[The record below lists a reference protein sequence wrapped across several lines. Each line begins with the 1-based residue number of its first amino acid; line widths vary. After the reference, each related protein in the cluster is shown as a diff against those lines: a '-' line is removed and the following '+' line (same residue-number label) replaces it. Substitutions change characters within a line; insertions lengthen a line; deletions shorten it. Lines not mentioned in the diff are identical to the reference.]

1 MRYKYYI
8 HSVIVGVL
16 MAFAACTPDKYEL
29 GEVDITSE
37 DLAEGLAYTITH
49 DEDNPNI
56 IYLKSLLES
65 KYTCLWEHP
74 QGRSEAAEVT
84 LQMPFAGEYEVTFG
98 VQTRGGVV
106 YGETTTFTVDD
117 FCEEFVTDQLWT
129 YISGGVGES
138 KKWYL
143 DIDASGVSR
152 YFSGPVY
159 FYGTDDSW
167 ETVTNGTSLD
177 TDVYD
182 SWSWAAD
189 YSSVA
194 GWQFTTELIDFG
206 YMEFD
211 LIGNSNLTVV
221 NNAFGTTETGVY
233 MLDTDNHTITLTD
246 VKLLHDEYNDGAV
259 SSWSGTLKLLSLTE
273 DAMQIGVE
281 RISDPALLSFNFIS
295 EDYYNNWSPTTTT
308 DEGTIELD
316 DDWRDYVEPKTNK
329 VITYTLA
336 ADDTPFDWCSLDGST
351 KGAGSAFTAVS
362 GIDALTLVLN
372 SNDYT
377 YTVTTPDGT
386 EVTGDYEL
394 SDDGVYTFSNGLPE
408 VTLSTNGRAV
418 FKANSDNTLRILQ
431 YATDSYSG
439 ALSDLWLGSD
449 EIDVFGNTYQYMG
462 YHFVPYTSGDDEDRF
477 EATLTYFNTGWTF
490 YTSSSVYVT
499 GDGTYTLTISGSDS
513 SPYGLYLDVVGI
525 LDDYP
530 NCDIAITDIQVDGS
544 SVYFDDDEIS
554 RSEGDDS
561 STARRYIVNPWEEST
576 ANDAP
581 YYSFSSSIAVTV
593 QVTMDTGTPFVS
605 E

>member
-37 DLAEGLAYTITH
+37 DLVEGLAYTITH

-221 NNAFGTTETGVY
+221 NEALGTTETGVY

-281 RISDPALLSFNFIS
+281 RISDPCLLSFNFIS

-477 EATLTYFNTGWTF
+477 EATLNYFNTGWTF

-530 NCDIAITDIQVDGS
+530 NCDVAITDIQVDGS
-544 SVYFDDDEIS
+544 SVSFDDDEIS

-561 STARRYIVNPWEEST
+561 STARRYIVNPWGST
-576 ANDAP
+576 ADDAS

>member
-37 DLAEGLAYTITH
+37 DLVEGLAYTITH

-182 SWSWAAD
+182 SWTWAAD

-221 NNAFGTTETGVY
+221 NNALGTTETGVY

-281 RISDPALLSFNFIS
+281 RISDPCLLSFNFIS

-394 SDDGVYTFSNGLPE
+394 SDDGMYTFSNGLPE

-477 EATLTYFNTGWTF
+477 EATLNYFNTGWTF

-530 NCDIAITDIQVDGS
+530 NCDVAITDIQVDGS
-544 SVYFDDDEIS
+544 SVSFDDDEIS

-561 STARRYIVNPWEEST
+561 STARRYIVNPWGST
-576 ANDAP
+576 ADDAS

>member
-1 MRYKYYI
+1 MRYKHYI
-8 HSVIVGVL
+8 HSVVAGVL
-16 MAFAACTPDKYEL
+16 LAFTACTPDEYEL

-37 DLAEGLAYTITH
+37 DLVEGLAYTITH

-56 IYLKSLLES
+56 IYLKSLLDS

-106 YGETTTFTVDD
+106 YGEPTTFTVDD
-117 FCEEFVTDQLWT
+117 FCEEFVTDELWT
-129 YISGGVGES
+129 FIAGGVGES

-167 ETVTNGTSLD
+167 ETVTEGVSLD

-182 SWSWAAD
+182 SWSWEAD

-194 GWQFTTELIDFG
+194 GWQFTTNLIDFG

-221 NNAFGTTETGVY
+221 NNALGTNTTGVY
-233 MLDTDNHTITLTD
+233 MLDTDNHTLTLTD
-246 VKLLHDEYNDGAV
+246 VQLLHDELNDGAV

-273 DAMQIGVE
+273 DAMQVGVE
-281 RISDPALLSFNFIS
+281 RISDPCLLSFNFIS
-295 EDYYNNWSPTTTT
+295 EDYYNNWTPTTAT
-308 DEGTIELD
+308 DEGTIELA
-316 DDWRDYVEPKTNK
+316 DDWRDYVDPKTDK
-329 VITYTLA
+329 VVTYTLA

-351 KGAGSAFTAVS
+351 KGAASAFTAVS
-362 GIDALTLVLN
+362 GLENMTLVLN
-372 SNDYT
+372 SNDYS
-377 YTVTTPDGT
+377 YTLTTPDGT

-431 YATDSYSG
+431 YSTDSYSG

-449 EIDVFGNTYQYMG
+449 ELDVFGNTYQYMG
-462 YHFVPYTSGDDEDRF
+462 YHFVPYTSGDDGDRY
-477 EATLTYFNTGWTF
+477 EATLSYFNTGWTF
-490 YTSSSVYVT
+490 FTSSSVYVT

-513 SPYGLYLDVVGI
+513 SPYGLYLDIVGI

-530 NCDIAITDIQVDGS
+530 NCDIVITDIQVDGS
-544 SVYFDDDEIS
+544 PVSFSDETIV
-554 RSEGDDS
+554 RTEGDDS
-561 STARRYIVNPWEEST
+561 STARRYIVNPWGNT
-576 ANDAP
+576 AGDSV
-581 YYSFSSSIAVTV
+581 YYSFSSSIVVTIS
-593 QVTMDTGTPFVS
+593 VTMETGTPFIS
-605 E
+605 D

>member
-37 DLAEGLAYTITH
+37 DLVEGLAYTITH

-182 SWSWAAD
+182 SWTWAAD

-194 GWQFTTELIDFG
+194 GWQFTTELTDFG

-221 NNAFGTTETGVY
+221 NNALGTTETGVY

-281 RISDPALLSFNFIS
+281 RISDPCLLSFNFIS
-295 EDYYNNWSPTTTT
+295 EDYYNNWSPTITT

-394 SDDGVYTFSNGLPE
+394 SDDGMYTFSNGLPE

-477 EATLTYFNTGWTF
+477 EATLNYFNTGWTF

-530 NCDIAITDIQVDGS
+530 NCDVAITDIQVDGS
-544 SVYFDDDEIS
+544 SVSFDDDEIS

-561 STARRYIVNPWEEST
+561 STARRYIVNPWGST
-576 ANDAP
+576 ADDAS

>member
-37 DLAEGLAYTITH
+37 DLVEGLAYTITH

-182 SWSWAAD
+182 SWTWAAD

-194 GWQFTTELIDFG
+194 GWQFTTELTDFG

-221 NNAFGTTETGVY
+221 NNALGTTETGVY

-281 RISDPALLSFNFIS
+281 RISDPCLLSFNFIS

-394 SDDGVYTFSNGLPE
+394 SDDGMYTFSNGLPE

-477 EATLTYFNTGWTF
+477 EATLNYFNTGWTF

-530 NCDIAITDIQVDGS
+530 NCDVAITDIQVDGS
-544 SVYFDDDEIS
+544 SVSFDDDEIS

-561 STARRYIVNPWEEST
+561 STARRYIVNPWGST
-576 ANDAP
+576 ADDAS

>member
-37 DLAEGLAYTITH
+37 DLVEGLAYTITH

-221 NNAFGTTETGVY
+221 NNALGTTETGVY

-281 RISDPALLSFNFIS
+281 RISDPCLLSFNFIS

-477 EATLTYFNTGWTF
+477 EATLNYFNTGWTF

-530 NCDIAITDIQVDGS
+530 NCDVAITDIQVDGS
-544 SVYFDDDEIS
+544 SVSFDDDEIS

-561 STARRYIVNPWEEST
+561 STARRYIVNPWGST
-576 ANDAP
+576 ADDAS